1 VRSANLTRLFR
12 ALALAATLAAA
23 GVVTAGAEQ
32 LKLAIGYIPHV
43 QFAPLYVGIEKGFYR
58 AEGIDLSI
66 EYGFGIDVF
75 SLLSVGRID
84 IGLSDSDQL
93 ILAGAKGLGLKAVY
107 QYYQRYPVS
116 IVALRGKVAVPEAL
130 RGKVVGTPEL
140 YGTSYIGLLL
150 FLQHHGLKGA
160 VTVEKIG
167 YTQMTSLDR
176 GKVDAVVCFSNNEPL
191 QFRDAGLDV
200 AEWKVAD
207 FSDMVGASFIS
218 SDRTIAA
225 KADLLRRFARA
236 TRKAMEYTVGNRREA
251 FDLSR
256 SYIGDI
262 DPAKE
267 KVMRAVLDATCELF
281 TATAGYGALDPE
293 VYGHSIAAL
302 RELGL
307 IDAAYPASR
316 ILASLPD

>member
-140 YGTSYIGLLL
+140 YGS
-150 FLQHHGLKGA
+150 
-160 VTVEKIG
+160 
-167 YTQMTSLDR
+167 
-176 GKVDAVVCFSNNEPL
+176 C
-191 QFRDAGLDV
+191 
-200 AEWKVAD
+200 
-207 FSDMVGASFIS
+207 S
-218 SDRTIAA
+218 SST
-225 KADLLRRFARA
+225 
-236 TRKAMEYTVGNRREA
+236 M
-251 FDLSR
+251 
-256 SYIGDI
+256 
-262 DPAKE
+262 
-267 KVMRAVLDATCELF
+267 
-281 TATAGYGALDPE
+281 
-293 VYGHSIAAL
+293 
-302 RELGL
+302 
-307 IDAAYPASR
+307 ASR
-316 ILASLPD
+316 GP